1 MDYKEYLLNQFYQI
15 QHLKINQKQ
24 ENNQINKLSNH
35 YMLRNYYLM
44 YMNDLKLVKHAYL
57 KNFLFNQL
65 QNENES
71 KDF

>member
-1 MDYKEYLLNQFYQI
+1 MDYKEYLLNLF
-15 QHLKINQKQ
+15 NQKHFMKKN
-24 ENNQINKLSNH
+24 NNQTNNLSNFKALKMNH
-35 YMLRNYYLM
+35 LM

-57 KNFLFNQL
+57 TNNLFNQL